1 MSDIPPPKDIK
12 PSLFE
17 RMGGQP
23 SPAVAARLHGAS
35 ASATGLP
42 APSSTAPV
50 FAVPVSKKPKNED
63 GHSHSSTSASA
74 SKLLP
79 LHGLLERA
87 RAATERQQLGLA
99 DRYFSLAAAHYSSRF
114 SQESTL
120 DHASVLLLLGES
132 TRAAS
137 IAAALAEALPPTSP
151 MMERAVYIQGA
162 ALLAAED
169 FAGCQ
174 QALLRGLALFPHSQQ
189 MKETLAE
196 AESELAASRAGVSS
210 NDCLLSHSPIEIK
223 PSFTL
228 Q

>member
-23 SPAVAARLHGAS
+23 SPALAARLHGAS
-35 ASATGLP
+35 ASSTGFP

-87 RAATERQQLGLA
+87 RAATERQQLDLA

-137 IAAALAEALPPTSP
+137 IAACGSPASDVAHDGACSIHPRRRAACCRRLCRLPT
-151 MMERAVYIQGA
+151 GA
-162 ALLAAED
+162 AAWA
-169 FAGCQ
+169 CIVP
-174 QALLRGLALFPHSQQ
+174 ALSANERNTGRGR
-189 MKETLAE
+189 K
-196 AESELAASRAGVSS
+196 
-210 NDCLLSHSPIEIK
+210 
-223 PSFTL
+223 
-228 Q
+228 